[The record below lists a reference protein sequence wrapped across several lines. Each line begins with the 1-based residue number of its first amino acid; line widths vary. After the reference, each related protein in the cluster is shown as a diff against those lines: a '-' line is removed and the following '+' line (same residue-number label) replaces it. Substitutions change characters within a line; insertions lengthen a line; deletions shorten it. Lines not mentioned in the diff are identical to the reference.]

1 MAGGSSAPTKSEV
14 TQTSTTLPKYAEPY
28 VMNMLERGQAQSY
41 QPYVPYGQQRIAGFT
56 PNQTTT
62 QANVMGMQAPTE
74 FGTASNLA
82 SQAGLASLTAGQ
94 YTPMGASSQQVG
106 LPSLTNYQMAQPGDV
121 QGGVYTAP
129 GMATAQTGYNP
140 ALNTFQMAQPGD
152 VQGGA
157 YTASEMAA
165 AQTGFDPSL
174 NTFQQAGPDAFGQ
187 AQVDQYMSPYVRNVL
202 DVQKR
207 NAITDAQK
215 TQLMANLGAAK
226 QGTYGG
232 ARQLLAGTERERA
245 LGQNLSDIEAKGM
258 QSAYENAQ
266 GQFER
271 DRAAQVGVGRTNL
284 EAQLGVQ
291 QLGTQTG
298 MQTAFKNLDAQQQ
311 ASVQNQAAQ
320 MQAMGYTQ
328 DQAMRA
334 ALANQQAGL
343 TVGQQNLNAQ
353 LQTQQLGT
361 NTGLQAALANLT
373 AEQQTNAQ
381 NLAAQMQA
389 MGYTQDQAMRAA
401 LANQQMEFNTG
412 QQNLGAQLQ
421 TQQLGTQ
428 TGLQAL
434 LANQD
439 ADLKAQQLAEQS
451 RQFGGTLGLQGLQ
464 QANQAAATLGNL
476 GTARTA
482 DDIQRFNA
490 QNAVG
495 KQQQD
500 LQQSILDQQY
510 GDFLR
515 QRDYSTEQLGY
526 YNNLIRGLPMQMNS
540 TQTSY
545 APPPS
550 TISQVGGLG
559 LGALGMYN
567 MGR

>member
-14 TQTSTTLPKYAEPY
+14 TQTSTNLPKYAEPY
-28 VMNMLERGQAQSY
+28 VMNLLDRARDQSY
-41 QPYVPYGQQRIAGFT
+41 QPYIPYGQQRIAGFT

-74 FGTASNLA
+74 FGAASNLA
-82 SQAGLASLTAGQ
+82 GQAGLASLTAGQ
-94 YTPMGASSQQVG
+94 YTPMNASAQQVG

-121 QGGVYTAP
+121 QGGVYAAP
-129 GMATAQTGYNP
+129 GMAAAQTGFDP
-140 ALNTFQMAQPGD
+140 SLNTFQMAQPGD
-152 VQGGA
+152 VQGGV
-157 YTASEMAA
+157 YTAPEMVA

-215 TQLMANLGAAK
+215 SQLMANLGAAK

-245 LGQNLSDIEAKGM
+245 LGQQLGDIEAKGM

-271 DRAAQVGVGRTNL
+271 DRAAQMGVGRTNL

-298 MQTAFKNLDAQQQ
+298 MQTAF
-311 ASVQNQAAQ
+311 
-320 MQAMGYTQ
+320 
-328 DQAMRA
+328 
-334 ALANQQAGL
+334 
-343 TVGQQNLNAQ
+343 QNLNAQ
-353 LQTQQLGT
+353 QQS
-361 NTGLQAALANLT
+361 NV
-373 AEQQTNAQ
+373 Q

-401 LANQQMEFNTG
+401 LSTQQAELTAG
-412 QQNLGAQLQ
+412 QQNLNAQLQ

-439 ADLKAQQLAEQS
+439 ANLKAQQLAEQS
-451 RQFGGTLGLQGLQ
+451 RQFGGSLGLQGLQ

-476 GTARTA
+476 GTARSA
-482 DDIQRFNA
+482 EDLQRFNA

-500 LQQSILDQQY
+500 LQQAVLDQQY

-526 YNNLIRGLPMQMNS
+526 YNNLIRGLPMTMGS
-540 TQTSY
+540 TQTAY
-545 APPPS
+545 AAPPS

-567 MGR
+567 MGK

>member
-14 TQTSTTLPKYAEPY
+14 TQTSTNLPKYAEPY
-28 VMNMLERGQAQSY
+28 VMNLLDRAQDQSY
-41 QPYVPYGQQRIAGFT
+41 QPYIPYKQQRMAGFT
-56 PNQTTT
+56 PDQLST
-62 QANVMGMQAPTE
+62 QQNVMGMQAPTE
-74 FGTASNLA
+74 FGAASNLA
-82 SQAGLASLTAGQ
+82 GQAGLASLTAGQ
-94 YTPMGASSQQVG
+94 YTPMNASAQQVG

-129 GMATAQTGYNP
+129 EMVAAQTGYNP
-140 ALNTFQMAQPGD
+140 
-152 VQGGA
+152 
-157 YTASEMAA
+157 
-165 AQTGFDPSL
+165 SL
-174 NTFQQAGPDAFGQ
+174 TTFQQAGPDAFGQ
-187 AQVDQYMSPYVRNVL
+187 AQVDQYMSPYVQNVL

-215 TQLMANLGAAK
+215 AQLMTNLGAAR

-271 DRAAQVGVGRTNL
+271 DRAAQMGVGRANL

-334 ALANQQAGL
+334 ALANQQMGFN
-343 TVGQQNLNAQ
+343 TGQQNLNAQ

-361 NTGLQAALANLT
+361 
-373 AEQQTNAQ
+373 QTS
-381 NLAAQMQA
+381 M
-389 MGYTQDQAMRAA
+389 
-401 LANQQMEFNTG
+401 
-412 QQNLGAQLQ
+412 
-421 TQQLGTQ
+421 
-428 TGLQAL
+428 QAL

-439 ADLKAQQLAEQS
+439 ANLKAQQLAEQS

-476 GTARTA
+476 GTARSA
-482 DDIQRFNA
+482 EDIQRFNA
-490 QNAVG
+490 QNLVG

-500 LQQSILDQQY
+500 LQQAILDQQY

-515 QRDYSTEQLGY
+515 QRDYSTEQLGQFSS
-526 YNNLIRGLPMQMNS
+526 LIHGLPMTMGS
-540 TQTSY
+540 TATAY
-545 APPPS
+545 AAPPS
-550 TISQVGGLG
+550 AISQVGGLG

>member
-14 TQTSTTLPKYAEPY
+14 TQTSTNLPKYAEPY
-28 VMNMLERGQAQSY
+28 VMNLLDRARDQSY
-41 QPYVPYGQQRIAGFT
+41 QPYIPYGQQRIAGFT

-62 QANVMGMQAPTE
+62 QANVMGRQAPTE

-121 QGGVYTAP
+121 QGGVYAAP
-129 GMATAQTGYNP
+129 G
-140 ALNTFQMAQPGD
+140 
-152 VQGGA
+152 
-157 YTASEMAA
+157 MAA

-215 TQLMANLGAAK
+215 SQLMANLGAAK

-245 LGQNLSDIEAKGM
+245 LGQQLGDIEAKGM

-271 DRAAQVGVGRTNL
+271 DRAAQMGVGRTNL

-291 QLGTQTG
+291 QLGTQTGMQTAFQNLNAQQQSNVQNLAAQMQAMGYTQDQAMRAALSNQQAELTAGQQNLNAQLQTQQLDTQTG

-328 DQAMRA
+328 DQAI
-334 ALANQQAGL
+334 
-343 TVGQQNLNAQ
+343 
-353 LQTQQLGT
+353 
-361 NTGLQAALANLT
+361 
-373 AEQQTNAQ
+373 
-381 NLAAQMQA
+381 
-389 MGYTQDQAMRAA
+389 RAA
-401 LANQQMEFNTG
+401 LANQQMGFNTD
-412 QQNLGAQLQ
+412 QQNLNAQLQ

-439 ADLKAQQLAEQS
+439 ANLKAQQLAEQS
-451 RQFGGTLGLQGLQ
+451 RQFGGSLGLQGLQ

-476 GTARTA
+476 GTARSA
-482 DDIQRFNA
+482 EDLQRFNA

-500 LQQSILDQQY
+500 LQQAVLDQQY

-526 YNNLIRGLPMQMNS
+526 YNNLIRGLPMTMGS
-540 TQTSY
+540 TQTAY
-545 APPPS
+545 AAPPS

-567 MGR
+567 MGK

>member
-1 MAGGSSAPTKSEV
+1 MAGGSSGTTLSKVE
-14 TQTSTTLPKYAEPY
+14 QTSTNLPKYVEPY
-28 VMNMLERGQAQSY
+28 VTNLLERGQAQSY
-41 QPYVPYGQQRIAGFT
+41 QDYVPYGQQRIAGFT

-62 QANVMGMQAPTE
+62 QANVMGRQAPTE
-74 FGTASNLA
+74 FGAASNLA

-94 YTPMGASSQQVG
+94 YTPSGASSQQVG
-106 LPSLTNYQMAQPGDV
+106 LPSLTNYQMGQPGDV
-121 QGGVYTAP
+121 QGGVYAAP
-129 GMATAQTGYNP
+129 GMAAAQTGFDP
-140 ALNTFQMAQPGD
+140 SLNTFQMAQPGD
-152 VQGGA
+152 VQGGV
-157 YTASEMAA
+157 YTAPEMVA

-215 TQLMANLGAAK
+215 SQLMTNLGAAR

-245 LGQNLSDIEAKGM
+245 LGQQLGDIEAKGM

-271 DRAAQVGVGRTNL
+271 DRAAQMGVGRTNL

-298 MQTAFKNLDAQQQ
+298 MQTAFQNLNAQQQ
-311 ASVQNQAAQ
+311 SNVQNLAAQ

-334 ALANQQAGL
+334 ALSNQQAGL

-353 LQTQQLGT
+353 LQTQQLDT
-361 NTGLQAALANLT
+361 QTGMQTAFKNLDAQQQANV
-373 AEQQTNAQ
+373 Q
-381 NLAAQMQA
+381 NQAAQMQA
-389 MGYTQDQAMRAA
+389 MGYTQDQAIRAA
-401 LANQQMEFNTG
+401 LANQQVEFNTG
-412 QQNLGAQLQ
+412 QQNLNAQLQ

-439 ADLKAQQLAEQS
+439 ANLKAQQLAEQS
-451 RQFGGTLGLQGLQ
+451 RQFGGSLGLQGLQ

-476 GTARTA
+476 GTARSA
-482 DDIQRFNA
+482 DDLQRFNA

-515 QRDYSTEQLGY
+515 QRDYSTEQLGQLSS
-526 YNNLIRGLPMQMNS
+526 LIHGLPMTMPS
-540 TQTSY
+540 TTTSY
-545 APPPS
+545 AAPPS

>member
-1 MAGGSSAPTKSEV
+1 
-14 TQTSTTLPKYAEPY
+14 
-28 VMNMLERGQAQSY
+28 
-41 QPYVPYGQQRIAGFT
+41 
-56 PNQTTT
+56 
-62 QANVMGMQAPTE
+62 
-74 FGTASNLA
+74 
-82 SQAGLASLTAGQ
+82 
-94 YTPMGASSQQVG
+94 
-106 LPSLTNYQMAQPGDV
+106 
-121 QGGVYTAP
+121 
-129 GMATAQTGYNP
+129 
-140 ALNTFQMAQPGD
+140 
-152 VQGGA
+152 
-157 YTASEMAA
+157 
-165 AQTGFDPSL
+165 
-174 NTFQQAGPDAFGQ
+174 
-187 AQVDQYMSPYVRNVL
+187 
-202 DVQKR
+202 
-207 NAITDAQK
+207 
-215 TQLMANLGAAK
+215 
-226 QGTYGG
+226 
-232 ARQLLAGTERERA
+232 LLAGTERERA

-271 DRAAQVGVGRTNL
+271 DRAAQMGVGRANL

-298 MQTAFKNLDAQQQ
+298 MQTAFRNLDAQQQ

-334 ALANQQAGL
+334 ALANQQMEFN
-343 TVGQQNLNAQ
+343 TGQQNLNAQ

-361 NTGLQAALANLT
+361 NTS
-373 AEQQTNAQ
+373 
-381 NLAAQMQA
+381 M
-389 MGYTQDQAMRAA
+389 
-401 LANQQMEFNTG
+401 
-412 QQNLGAQLQ
+412 
-421 TQQLGTQ
+421 
-428 TGLQAL
+428 QAL

-439 ADLKAQQLAEQS
+439 ANLKAQQLTEQS

-500 LQQSILDQQY
+500 LQQAILDQQY

-515 QRDYSTEQLGY
+515 QRDYATEQLGNY
-526 YNNLIRGLPMQMNS
+526 SSLIRGLPLTMGS
-540 TQTSY
+540 TETAY
-545 APPPS
+545 AAPPS
-550 TISQVGGLG
+550 TLSQVGGLG